1 MRFVTLNLHIPVNV
15 TIYLP
20 SPVSEKE
27 VKRPAQPIL
36 CTRKSPF
43 FGFGDNGCTIPIS
56 LWSDFIVS
64 SKRDRYLGSN
74 IFKGR
79 REWGNNN
86 ALPSGNNEIVSGSEF
101 NLYIKH
107 I

>member
-1 MRFVTLNLHIPVNV
+1 
-15 TIYLP
+15 
-20 SPVSEKE
+20 
-27 VKRPAQPIL
+27 
-36 CTRKSPF
+36 
-43 FGFGDNGCTIPIS
+43 
-56 LWSDFIVS
+56 VS

-86 ALPSGNNEIVSGSEF
+86 ALPRGNNEIVSGSEF
-101 NLYIKH
+101 NLYIKN

>member
-1 MRFVTLNLHIPVNV
+1 
-15 TIYLP
+15 
-20 SPVSEKE
+20 
-27 VKRPAQPIL
+27 
-36 CTRKSPF
+36 
-43 FGFGDNGCTIPIS
+43 
-56 LWSDFIVS
+56 VS

-101 NLYIKH
+101 NLYMRLI
-107 I
+107 